1 LTTLLHTLHSY
12 RQEKGVH
19 QGSDDKDAIPLL
31 GKKNVLL
38 VKTLRLPKPYYS
50 CLLCIALLFIGR
62 AFWGELAMAFEPP
75 GPEERL
81 KAIGPTTG
89 LPEPAR
95 LALNPGTDFQPIPPP
110 KSGDWLAAHP
120 EPGQTFEEFVRSRPN
135 QPDRTRNKIY
145 LLPLGD
151 FPPEGSP
158 PVETLKEYTEIF
170 FAMETEVLS
179 PKRGGHPR
187 FTSRINPFT
196 RKRQILSTDVLS
208 YLKSLLPGNA
218 FCLLAITMEDLY
230 PDPAWNFVFG
240 QASLRDRVGVFS
252 FARYDPAFYGKRRG
266 RAAREILLKR
276 SCKVMVHETGHM
288 FSLAHCIYFHCVMN
302 GSNHLQESDS
312 RPQFLC
318 PVCLHKLYSSIGFDV
333 VLRYE
338 RMRKFY
344 RRVGFGPEAQ
354 WIADRLRKISSGRR
368 P

>member
-1 LTTLLHTLHSY
+1 LLQALYSY
-12 RQEKGVH
+12 GRERGFQ
-19 QGSDDKDAIPLL
+19 QGSDNKDAIPSR

-50 CLLCIALLFIGR
+50 SLFCIALLFIGS
-62 AFWGELAMAFEPP
+62 AFWGEPAMAFEPP

-81 KAIGPTTG
+81 KAIGRTTG
-89 LPEPAR
+89 LPEAVR
-95 LALNPGTDFQPIPPP
+95 LALAPGTDFEPIPAP
-110 KSGDWLAAHP
+110 KPGDWLAAHR

-135 QPDRTRNKIY
+135 RPDRTRNKIY
-145 LLPLGD
+145 LFPLGD

-158 PVETLKEYTEIF
+158 PIETLKEYTAIF
-170 FAMETEVLS
+170 FGMETEVLS
-179 PKRGGHPR
+179 PKPGAGPR
-187 FTSRINPFT
+187 FTTRINPFT
-196 RKRQILSTDVLS
+196 RKRQILSTDVLR

-240 QASLRDRVGVFS
+240 QASLRDGVGIFS
-252 FARYDPAFYGKRRG
+252 FARYDPAFYGERG
-266 RAAREILLKR
+266 GKEAREILLKR

-288 FSLAHCIYFHCVMN
+288 FSLAHCIYFRCVMN

-318 PVCLHKLYSSIGFDV
+318 PVCLHKLYSSIGFEV

-338 RMRKFY
+338 RMLQFY
-344 RRVGFGPEAQ
+344 RRAGFGPEAQ
-354 WIADRLRKISSGRR
+354 WIANRLQKISNGRR